1 MNKKLGKSH
10 FSFNRQERSGIFFFL
25 FIIVFIQLLYF
36 FAKTYYVPGDKHSV
50 QVDHEI
56 QVQLEE
62 LKKQAALQDTLK
74 PFPFNPNFITDY
86 KGYALGMTPVEIDRL
101 HRYREKGGFVNSAKD
116 FQELTLI
123 SDSLL
128 KEMVPYFK
136 FPKWTQG
143 SRGKPDKKEKK
154 VIASVYT
161 YQDINLASPDD
172 LMSIKGV
179 GEVLSRRIVK
189 FRDRLGGFLTEEQL
203 YHVYG
208 LEKEVVKKILEKYKV
223 LKVPEVQK
231 ININSATASDIAK
244 LVYIN
249 KVLAKE
255 IVRYREENSLIH
267 SFDELTKIENF
278 PTEKIAVI
286 QLYLALK

>member
-10 FSFNRQERSGIFFFL
+10 FSFNRQERSGIFFLL

-36 FAKTYYVPGDKHSV
+36 FAKAYYVPIDKHSL
-50 QVDHEI
+50 QVDHEV
-56 QVQLEE
+56 QLQLEE
-62 LKKQAALQDTLK
+62 LKKQAALQDTIK

-101 HRYREKGGFVNSAKD
+101 HRFREKGRFVNSAIE

-128 KEMVPYFK
+128 KEIAPFFK
-136 FPKWTQG
+136 FPKWTQE
-143 SRGKPDKKEKK
+143 SRGKPIKKKTK
-154 VIASVYT
+154 VVASSYS

-172 LMSIKGV
+172 LRLIKGV
-179 GEVLSRRIVK
+179 GEVLSQRIVK
-189 FRDRLGGFLTEEQL
+189 FRDRLGGFITEEQL

-208 LEKEVVKKILEKYKV
+208 LERQVVKKILEKYKV
-223 LKVPEVQK
+223 LSTPEVQK

-255 IVRYREENSLIH
+255 IVRYREENRLIH